1 MVKWL
6 SKGFW
11 ATVARIILRNRII
24 ILTIIAAIT
33 VVMGMQWK
41 YMRFTYTEANL
52 LPDEHP
58 VNQEY
63 NKFLEVFGEEG
74 NLIILAVKDQRLF
87 TPENFNQW
95 NKLSKKLNAFPEID
109 MVVSTENLHE
119 LVKDTIKQEFTLK
132 PLILSN
138 INSQAAIDSI
148 KTKLF
153 EQLPFYESLLF
164 NKETQTLRTAVYM
177 DKEIVNTSVRKDF
190 IYNDLLLLSILLKK
204 KQDLMYVHLECPIY
218 VH

>member
-63 NKFLEVFGEEG
+63 NKF
-74 NLIILAVKDQRLF
+74 K
-87 TPENFNQW
+87 
-95 NKLSKKLNAFPEID
+95 SK
-109 MVVSTENLHE
+109 
-119 LVKDTIKQEFTLK
+119 IKYE
-132 PLILSN
+132 SN
-138 INSQAAIDSI
+138 I
-148 KTKLF
+148 KTN
-153 EQLPFYESLLF
+153 Y
-164 NKETQTLRTAVYM
+164 
-177 DKEIVNTSVRKDF
+177 
-190 IYNDLLLLSILLKK
+190 
-204 KQDLMYVHLECPIY
+204 
-218 VH
+218 